1 MSFKKITDL
10 IQGMIKPFLLRRWK
24 RHSSKW
30 VWFLSGPFFF
40 FLKGTCCSKEVGA
53 EAVVNVPRVSALL
66 ICVWRFR
73 SWPCCSLPL
82 PDSTVPGTSAVP
94 PAQACSANDFSLSK
108 TALRQISDKLCS
120 APFQSQ
126 AFGASLSSFTQTFL
140 ERQRRLLIMPQEIAV
155 WFLHVHLTSTIF
167 GSVLASFFLAGGAL
181 NLA

>member
-10 IQGMIKPFLLRRWK
+10 IQGMIKPFLLWWWK

-40 FLKGTCCSKEVGA
+40 FLKGTCCSKEVGG

-120 APFQSQ
+120 PFSLRPLGLLWVPLPRPFLKDRD
-126 AFGASLSSFTQTFL
+126 AFSSC
-140 ERQRRLLIMPQEIAV
+140 PKK
-155 WFLHVHLTSTIF
+155 
-167 GSVLASFFLAGGAL
+167 
-181 NLA
+181 

>member
-30 VWFLSGPFFF
+30 LWFLSGPFF
-40 FLKGTCCSKEVGA
+40 FLKGTCCSKEVGG
-53 EAVVNVPRVSALL
+53 EAVADIPRVPALL
-66 ICVWRFR
+66 VRVWRFR
-73 SWPCCSLPL
+73 SWPCGGLPL
-82 PDSTVPGTSAVP
+82 PDATVPGASAVP

-108 TALRQISDKLCS
+108 TARRQISDKLCS
-120 APFQSQ
+120 APFQTQ

-140 ERQRRLLIMPQEIAV
+140 ERQRRLLIMPQEIV
-155 WFLHVHLTSTIF
+155 VRFLHVHLTAAIF
-167 GSVLASFFLAGGAL
+167 GSVLASLFLAGGAL